1 MAKILIV
8 DDVET
13 DSQLM
18 ASHLREEGYAC
29 VTANN
34 GDEGLEK
41 AKKEKPDLILLDIV
55 MPKQDGYQ
63 TCRKIKKDPETKGI
77 PVVMV
82 SSKNQD
88 SDRFWA
94 EKQGASGYITKPFTK
109 DSLVKA
115 VRNHC

>member
-1 MAKILIV
+1 MAKVLIV
-8 DDVET
+8 DDVQT
-13 DSQLM
+13 DAQLM
-18 ASHLREEGYAC
+18 ASMLQEAGYSC
-29 VTANN
+29 VTASN
-34 GDEGLEK
+34 GDEGFQM
-41 AKKEKPDLILLDIV
+41 AKTEKPNVILLDIV

-63 TCRKIKKDPETKGI
+63 TCRKVKKDPDTKAI

-88 SDRFWA
+88 SDKFWA

>member
-1 MAKILIV
+1 MSKVLVV
-8 DDVET
+8 DDVAT

-18 ASHLREEGYAC
+18 ASLLQEEGFSC
-29 VTANN
+29 VTASN
-34 GDEGLEK
+34 GEEALALAK
-41 AKKEKPDLILLDIV
+41 AEKPNLILLDIV

-63 TCRKIKKDPETKGI
+63 TCRKLKKDPQTKDI
-77 PVVMV
+77 PVIMV

-109 DSLVKA
+109 DSLLKV
-115 VRNHC
+115 VQMHR